1 MESGAWF
8 PRNMSERS
16 ISEHA
21 PVWLDLAASSEE
33 EVIRQLIGR
42 LRDCAEVRDPE
53 AFERAVLE
61 RQKLQPPLLGN
72 GVALPHARTP
82 AVTEMV
88 LAMGRCREPVPFGP
102 ERVPIRLVFLYGV
115 PARCITG
122 YLDDVAHLTRS
133 LRKPGTLEALLAAR
147 DEATFRSVLT

>member
-8 PRNMSERS
+8 PWNMYERS
-16 ISEHA
+16 IPEHA

-33 EVIRQLIGR
+33 EVILQLTGR
-42 LRDCAEVRDPE
+42 LRDRAEVRDPE
-53 AFERAVLE
+53 GFGRAVLE

-72 GVALPHARTP
+72 GVALPHARTS
-82 AVTEMV
+82 AVTDMV

-115 PARCITG
+115 PAHCIAG
-122 YLDDVAHLTRS
+122 YLDAVAHLTRS
-133 LRKPGTLEALLAAR
+133 LRKPGTLEALLAAH
-147 DEATFRSVLT
+147 DEATFRSMLT

>member
-1 MESGAWF
+1 
-8 PRNMSERS
+8 MSDRQ
-16 ISEHA
+16 IPEHA
-21 PVWLDLAASSEE
+21 AVFLDLAASSEE
-33 EVIRQLIGR
+33 EVILHLTGR
-42 LRDCAEVRDPE
+42 LRDRAEVRDPE

-88 LAMGRCREPVPFGP
+88 LAIGRCREPVPFGP

-115 PARCITG
+115 PAHCIAG
-122 YLDDVAHLTRS
+122 YLDAVAHLTRC
-133 LRKPGTLEALLAAR
+133 LRKPGTLEALLAAK
-147 DEATFRSVLT
+147 DEASFRNVFA